1 MKETSKIMRKLYDL
15 YGIYLPIFL
24 LILPSVVALRTVALF
39 TNLGEYGHF
48 ENDLL
53 ANISAYLVA
62 AAAIFFIT
70 YAWVGKKGI
79 KLIPSFASPLNYV
92 PAGLVAVA
100 VAMLGANLAA
110 NAMGMDLA
118 AASLYQRVISIL
130 TPLLAFGAVAYFVLA
145 SVLIARRS
153 IRRSDFGIIT
163 LAFIC
168 MYVAYIYFD
177 TSLPINAP
185 TKLTDEIAYLGIAMF
200 FIGETRL
207 SLGRESW
214 RRYISFAFIG
224 AILTAYSSIPN
235 LIYYIARVES
245 VSLSIYET
253 LLTFAFFAFITS
265 KIFLTPMLVKDERSG
280 VVDKII
286 AAAAARAE
294 ALEPTRTEEP
304 EEQSAQSV
312 VEDDENQITI
322 TYAEPAEEGTEMPEG
337 GEEEQEITR
346 E

>member
-1 MKETSKIMRKLYDL
+1 MRKLYDL

-24 LILPSVVALRTVALF
+24 LILPAVVALRTVALF
-39 TNLGEYGHF
+39 TDLADYGHF
-48 ENDLL
+48 GNDLL

-62 AAAIFFIT
+62 AAAFFFLT
-70 YAWVGKKGI
+70 YTWVGKKNI
-79 KLIPSFASPLNYV
+79 KLIPSFSSPLNYV
-92 PAGLVAVA
+92 PAGLVALSI
-100 VAMLGANLAA
+100 AMLGANLALEVIGA
-110 NAMGMDLA
+110 ELA
-118 AASLYQRVISIL
+118 ALSVYERVISVA
-130 TPLLAFGAVAYFVLA
+130 TPIFALGAVVYFVLA
-145 SVLIARRS
+145 SVMIARRS
-153 IRRSDFGIIT
+153 IRRSDFGIVT

-224 AILTAYSSIPN
+224 ATLTAYSAIPN

-245 VSLSIYET
+245 ISLSIYET
-253 LLTFAFFAFITS
+253 LLTLAFFAFITS
-265 KIFLTPMLVKDERSG
+265 KIFLTPMLMKDEKSG
-280 VVDKII
+280 VVERII
-286 AAAAARAE
+286 AAAEARAE
-294 ALEPTRTEEP
+294 QLNPAPAEETVEEIP
-304 EEQSAQSV
+304 ETVA
-312 VEDDENQITI
+312 EDDENQITI
-322 TYAEPAEEGTEMPEG
+322 TYAEPAEEDATESVG
-337 GEEEQEITR
+337 VEEEQEIAQ